1 MNRKNNHLSIF
12 IASLTLLLGLIFLPL
27 QAVDKIQA
35 AKITRFEEVDEAIVR
50 LQERIL
56 ADPENPDLHC
66 GLAEFLLMKGQYDE
80 AEQSLQ
86 KALKIEPHHVKSL
99 IVLSNLYRRKIEFE
113 KGLELMQ
120 ELKSLIPTNFKVR
133 LLEAQYAIDRMDF
146 VKAWTIYQSLLQ
158 DYPQSPEAVYG
169 IAEIFYWE
177 NKFEQSEEYI
187 AKCLSL
193 DPEFSPAYQLQSKI
207 YRLRQENDKW
217 KELGR
222 KAVDLSPFDDDAQA
236 NLAIILMR

>member
-1 MNRKNNHLSIF
+1 MTRINHHR
-12 IASLTLLLGLIFLPL
+12 LIFLTALTLVLSLIFSPL
-27 QAVDKIQA
+27 HAVEKSQATQIS
-35 AKITRFEEVDEAIVR
+35 RFEEVDEVIVR
-50 LQERIL
+50 LQEQIL
-56 ADPENPDLHC
+56 AEPENPDLHC

-86 KALKIEPHHVKSL
+86 KALKIEPNHVKSL

-113 KGLELMQ
+113 KGLELLQ

-158 DYPQSPEAVYG
+158 DYPQSPEVIYG
-169 IAEIFYWE
+169 TAEVCYWQDR
-177 NKFEQSEEYI
+177 FEQAEEHI

-207 YRLRQENDKW
+207 HRLRQENDKW

-222 KAVDLSPFDDDAQA
+222 KAMELSPFDDDAQA
-236 NLAIILMR
+236 NLAI